1 MSSETDQD
9 LRPDAE
15 ETQRY
20 ASQRKRRPGAIL
32 LLILVL
38 ALIAGGWW
46 WWQSRQTPAPQ
57 QAPQVSAAPPA
68 APASTPASAGPRYP
82 LQIPEG
88 TTALGPADVEPALTE
103 LLGRRAVASFLETS
117 DFPRRVVA
125 TIDNLGRPSAP
136 VAVWPVKPTP
146 DRFLVQDRPD
156 GAVIATD
163 NATRYT
169 PFVLLV
175 GTLDAKRVVEL
186 YRRMYPLLQASFREL
201 GFGDRNFNDRVI
213 EVIDLL
219 LATPEPAEPPRVQ
232 LTEVKGPYTMQRPWV
247 RYQYA
252 DPALESLSA
261 GQKILVRVGPVNERR
276 LKQKLKELK
285 DELLAPVPSPAPG
298 GR

>member
-9 LRPDAE
+9 FRPDAE
-15 ETQRY
+15 ETRRY
-20 ASQRKRRPGAIL
+20 AQQRKRRPAVIL
-32 LLILVL
+32 FLLLVL

-46 WWQSRQTPAPQ
+46 WWRSQEQQPPAPQ
-57 QAPQVSAAPPA
+57 EAPRVSAAPPA

-88 TTALGPADVEPALTE
+88 TAALTPADIEPALVE

-125 TIDNLGRPSAP
+125 TVDNLGRASAP
-136 VAVWPVKPTP
+136 VAAWPVRPTP
-146 DRFLVQDRPD
+146 DRFLVQEQAD
-156 GAVIATD
+156 GTVIATE

-175 GTLDAKRVVEL
+175 GTLDVKRAVAL
-186 YRRMYPLLQASFREL
+186 YRRMYPLLQDSYREL
-201 GFGDRNFNDRVI
+201 GFGNRNFNDRVI

-219 LATPEPAEPPRVQ
+219 LATPEPAQLPRVQ
-232 LTEVKGPYTMQRPWV
+232 LTQVKGPYQLERPWV
-247 RYQYA
+247 RYQFA
-252 DPALESLSA
+252 DPALESLTA

-276 LKQKLKELK
+276 LKHKLQELK
-285 DELLAPVPSPAPG
+285 DELLAPAPG